1 MGLTEIIIFI
11 FLFFS
16 LIYFFYDKKKRYS
29 EFDVIE
35 KELIES
41 FIKKTNDLLDKE
53 GRFHLQISLF
63 KPDLSTNTSY
73 TFS

>member
-1 MGLTEIIIFI
+1 MILTLSIII

-16 LIYFFYDKKKRYS
+16 LIYFIYDKKKRYS
-29 EFDVIE
+29 NFVFFE

-53 GRFHLQISLF
+53 G
-63 KPDLSTNTSY
+63 T
-73 TFS
+73 